1 MTQRYSPRPI
11 ADYGAKVRLRVAGS
25 PKTDEVVTGPATSAL
40 LKDDPEAWNL
50 AYLSHNY
57 EGPRCL
63 LDPFFTTHV
72 RRTLQFVIRTGE
84 TDLVGDREHETV
96 RPILRLPPLQAVK
109 SVLRIERLKSL
120 PLYQAYGK
128 TWIEIIQRRASA
140 LASMQDPDNDVVS
153 VQDASTYL
161 ERFTKGESA

>member
-11 ADYGAKVRLRVAGS
+11 AAYGAKVRLRVAGS

-96 RPILRLPPLQAVK
+96 RPILRLPPLSA
-109 SVLRIERLKSL
+109 KSL

-153 VQDASTYL
+153 VQSAAAYL